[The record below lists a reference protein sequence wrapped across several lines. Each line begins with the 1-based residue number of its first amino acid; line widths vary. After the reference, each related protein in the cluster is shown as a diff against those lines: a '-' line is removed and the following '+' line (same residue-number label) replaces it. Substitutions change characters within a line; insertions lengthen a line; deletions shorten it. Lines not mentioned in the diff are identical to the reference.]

1 MKQIMKTV
9 KRVFALVLAVL
20 IAFSVFGMALAATAV
35 NLGTA
40 DSYAV
45 LGGST
50 VTNTGPTIVN
60 GNLGLSPGTS
70 VTGFPPG
77 TVNGTQHVANTESAN
92 AQAALTAAYNN
103 AAGQTPVSTVPTE
116 LGGTTKT
123 AGIYDS
129 AAGTFG
135 ITGALTLD
143 AAGPQRSLY
152 F

>member
-1 MKQIMKTV
+1 MKQIMKTA

-20 IAFSVFGMALAATAV
+20 IAFSVSGMALAATAV

-50 VTNTGPTIVN
+50 VTNIGPTIVN

-77 TVNGTQHVANTESAN
+77 TVNGVQHVTDAAA
-92 AQAALTAAYNN
+92 AQAQADLVTAYD
-103 AAGQTPVSTVPTE
+103 AASEQTTAVTIVSGDLGGQTLVP
-116 LGGTTKT
+116 
-123 AGIYDS
+123 GIYKS
-129 AAGTFG
+129 TSSLGLTGTV
-135 ITGALTLD
+135 TLD
-143 AAGPQRSLY
+143 AQWNP
-152 F
+152 

>member
-1 MKQIMKTV
+1 MKQIIKTA

-77 TVNGTQHVANTESAN
+77 TVNGVQHVTDAAA
-92 AQAALTAAYNN
+92 AQAQADLVTA
-103 AAGQTPVSTVPTE
+103 
-116 LGGTTKT
+116 
-123 AGIYDS
+123 D
-129 AAGTFG
+129 
-135 ITGALTLD
+135 D
-143 AAGPQRSLY
+143 AAGGQATAG
-152 F
+152 